1 MQWKKIIQRTAL
13 AALLMT
19 GVMGP
24 ALAQYPNKPIRMIVG
39 YAPGGAADKL
49 IRPITDRVSK
59 IIGQQFIIEYK
70 PGAGASIALDIAA
83 KAPADGYTLHI
94 TDSGPMVILPNMR
107 KMNYDPTKDF
117 TNVAMIAGGG
127 TVILVRPDSPAKDV
141 KQLIAMAKK
150 DPSNWGYGT
159 SGIGGVGHLAG
170 EQLKVMENLTI
181 SHVPYKGGNPAVV
194 ELLGGHVPFLFSS
207 LGSAATQISAGSL
220 KPLAV
225 TSMKRS
231 VLLPDVPTMNESG
244 YPGFDAAIWYSIVG
258 PKGLPKEVMDKLVPA
273 FNEVMKDPTIVKSVN
288 ADGYDV
294 IEMTPA
300 QMDDLVQKDLKRWG
314 EIIKKAGVKDE

>member
-1 MQWKKIIQRTAL
+1 MQLKKLIQGTASAL
-13 AALLMT
+13 ALCSLLSA
-19 GVMGP
+19 P
-24 ALAQYPNKPIRMIVG
+24 ALADYPTKPIRMIVG

-49 IRPITDRVSK
+49 IRPVTDRVSK

-70 PGAGASIALDIAA
+70 PGAGATIALDLTS

-107 KMNYDPTKDF
+107 KTNYDSLKDF
-117 TNVAMIAGGG
+117 TNIAMLAEGG
-127 TVILVRPDSPAKDV
+127 TVVVVKPDSPAKTI
-141 KQLIAMAKK
+141 KQLIDLAKK
-150 DPSNWGYGT
+150 DPANWGYGT

-170 EQLKVMENLTI
+170 EQLKVMENMTI

-225 TSMKRS
+225 TSLKRS
-231 VLLPDVPTMNESG
+231 ALLPNVPTMNESG
-244 YPGFDAAIWYSIVG
+244 YPGFDAGIWFSIVG
-258 PKGLPKEVMDKLVPA
+258 PKGLPKEVTDKLVPA
-273 FNEVMKDPTIVKSVN
+273 FNTVMKDPDIIKAVN

-294 IEMTPA
+294 VEMTPA
-300 QMDDLVQKDLKRWG
+300 QMDILVKKDMQRWG

>member
-1 MQWKKIIQRTAL
+1 MKWIKIILQTAS
-13 AALLMT
+13 ALLLMSAAT
-19 GVMGP
+19 AYGQAP
-24 ALAQYPNKPIRMIVG
+24 YPNKPIRMIVG

-70 PGAGASIALDIAA
+70 PGAGASLGLDFVS

-94 TDSGPMVILPNMR
+94 VDSGPLVILPNMR
-107 KMNYDPTKDF
+107 KLGYDSTKDF
-117 TNVAMIAGGG
+117 TNIAMIAGGG
-127 TVILVRPDSPAKDV
+127 TVILVRPDSPAKDI
-141 KQLIAMAKK
+141 KQLIALAKK
-150 DPSNWGYGT
+150 DPLNWSYGT

-181 SHVPYKGGNPAVV
+181 SHVPYKGGNPAIV

-207 LGSAATQISAGSL
+207 LGAAATQISSGAL
-220 KPLAV
+220 RPLAV

-231 VLLPDVPTMNESG
+231 VLLPNVPTMNESG
-244 YPGFDAAIWYSIVG
+244 YPGFDAEILWSIIG
-258 PKGLPKEVMDKLVPA
+258 PRGLPADVMAKLVPA
-273 FNEVMKDPTIVKSVN
+273 FNEVIKDPAIVKSIN
-288 ADGYDV
+288 ADGYDM
-294 IEMTPA
+294 IQMTPA
-300 QMDDLVQKDLKRWG
+300 QIDAQVIKDLNHWG